1 MFHDWA
7 FEGTGQKLS
16 SLLDGFLFFF
26 AQTRSYVLLLLRI
39 LQSVLENCNR
49 NVSVLHSHKLLST
62 KNVFLIKHTACN
74 TFCFEES
81 SSCRVVCRT

>member
-1 MFHDWA
+1 MSHDWA
-7 FEGTGQKLS
+7 FEGTGKKLS
-16 SLLDGFLFFF
+16 SLLDGFLFW

-49 NVSVLHSHKLLST
+49 KVSVLHSHKLLST
-62 KNVFLIKHTACN
+62 KNVLLIKHTACN

-81 SSCRVVCRT
+81 SSCRVVCGT

>member
-1 MFHDWA
+1 MSHDWA

-16 SLLDGFLFFF
+16 SLLDGFPFL

-39 LQSVLENCNR
+39 LQSALENCNR

-62 KNVFLIKHTACN
+62 KNVYLVKYTACN